1 MDSEEIEKEI
11 RSTFTQFFDKNGIP
25 MPIYRYKGHYI
36 PYSEFTV
43 LALSKLNTV
52 KIRPDD
58 ILMCTYPGTGS
69 HWLFEMASMILNG
82 NCERVSVVKE
92 EMLIDWAPGETLE
105 AIKSPRLMSTHLP
118 ITFIPQELL
127 KDHKMIFLNRSP
139 KSSMVSFYRHIKK
152 INMFGYN
159 GEFAG
164 FFDLFMKGEVPY
176 GDYFKH
182 SQEMYAFS
190 KDNPNVLIITFEEMK
205 KDPVNAVLLIAK
217 FLEKT
222 VPDKLAE
229 SIADMCSFDKMK
241 AEKEL
246 VCSYFREA
254 SKLKPVGTVYHSGA
268 VDTWKKWLTVEQ
280 NEKMEAKIQSE
291 FSDRE
296 IKFNF

>member
-11 RSTFTQFFDKNGIP
+11 RSIFTQFFDKNDIP
-25 MPIYRYKGHYI
+25 MPIYRYKGHNI
-36 PYSEFTV
+36 PYLEFTV

-58 ILMCTYPGTGS
+58 ILMCTYPGT
-69 HWLFEMASMILNG
+69 
-82 NCERVSVVKE
+82 
-92 EMLIDWAPGETLE
+92 
-105 AIKSPRLMSTHLP
+105 
-118 ITFIPQELL
+118 
-127 KDHKMIFLNRSP
+127 
-139 KSSMVSFYRHIKK
+139 
-152 INMFGYN
+152 
-159 GEFAG
+159 
-164 FFDLFMKGEVPY
+164 VPY

-246 VCSYFREA
+246 VCSYLREA
-254 SKLKPVGTVYHSGA
+254 SKMKPVGTVYHSGA